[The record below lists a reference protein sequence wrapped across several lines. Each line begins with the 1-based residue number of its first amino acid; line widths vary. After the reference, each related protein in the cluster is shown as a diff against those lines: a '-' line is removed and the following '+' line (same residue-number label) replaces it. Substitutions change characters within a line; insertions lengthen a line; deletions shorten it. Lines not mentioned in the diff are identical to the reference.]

1 MLIRYGPM
9 MMSLLVLAMIVG
21 CSSTKEPV
29 PQEPV
34 SEKAD
39 SDAEEV
45 VSETSD
51 AGAMRRGPGGRGR
64 GGRGPGGG
72 RRGRSGYQPD
82 DTNQLKV
89 GDVAPA
95 FTLKSLDNKEET
107 SLASF
112 KGKMPVV
119 LFFGSYT

>member
-1 MLIRYGPM
+1 MIVRYGPM
-9 MMSLLVLAMIVG
+9 MMSLLILAMALG

-34 SEKAD
+34 SEEPG

-51 AGAMRRGPGGRGR
+51 AGAMRRGPGGRRR
-64 GGRGPGGG
+64 GAGGGG
-72 RRGRSGYQPD
+72 RRPRGDQPD

-89 GDVAPA
+89 GDVAPT
-95 FTLKSLDNKEET
+95 FKLKSLNSEEET
-107 SLASF
+107 DLASF
-112 KGKMPVV
+112 RGKTPVV